1 MYVILYKCCTNQFHN
16 VFSLCTQSVI
26 YLLFTIALELLP
38 DQKLNLKMVEGWWRS
53 FQLFHR
59 GFSDGSL
66 DPLLRSSDSYAS
78 DENED
83 IDVQAERYR
92 VLSGSAHR
100 SLIYLRNLR
109 KVIIILI
116 IILYYIFFSSFSF

>member
-1 MYVILYKCCTNQFHN
+1 MYVIFYKCCTNQIHN

-38 DQKLNLKMVEGWWRS
+38 AQKLNFKMVEGWWRS

-66 DPLLRSSDSYAS
+66 DPLLRSSHSYAS

-92 VLSGSAHR
+92 VVSGSAH
-100 SLIYLRNLR
+100 SSIIYLRNLR
-109 KVIIILI
+109 KVIIII
-116 IILYYIFFSSFSF
+116 IFLYYIFFSSVSF

>member
-1 MYVILYKCCTNQFHN
+1 MYVMLYKCCTNQIHN

-26 YLLFTIALELLP
+26 FLLFTIALELLP
-38 DQKLNLKMVEGWWRS
+38 APKLNLKMVEGWWRR
-53 FQLFHR
+53 FRLFHR

-92 VLSGSAHR
+92 VLSGSAH
-100 SLIYLRNLR
+100 SSIIYLRNLR
-109 KVIIILI
+109 KVIIII
-116 IILYYIFFSSFSF
+116 FLYYISFSSFSF

>member
-1 MYVILYKCCTNQFHN
+1 MQ
-16 VFSLCTQSVI
+16 QSVI

-38 DQKLNLKMVEGWWRS
+38 PQKLNLKMFEGWWS
-53 FQLFHR
+53 CFQLFRR

-66 DPLLRSSDSYAS
+66 DPLLRSSSDGFAS

-92 VLSGSAHR
+92 VVSGSAH
-100 SLIYLRNLR
+100 SSIIYLRNLR
-109 KVIIILI
+109 KVINCLV
-116 IILYYIFFSSFSF
+116 SFKISHYRACV